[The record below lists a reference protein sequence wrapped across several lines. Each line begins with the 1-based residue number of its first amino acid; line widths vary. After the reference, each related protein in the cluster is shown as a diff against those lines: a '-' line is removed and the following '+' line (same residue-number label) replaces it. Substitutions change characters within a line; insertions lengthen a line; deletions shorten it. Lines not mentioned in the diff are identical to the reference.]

1 MITTIEIIKALT
13 LMIREQFPL
22 YPINDKDLSEGFDR
36 PCCFITVDSMKNDT
50 VGLYYADTDD
60 IVLTFFAEN
69 REVGFLELIKL
80 KNEPLEISEFF
91 QLTFDDIRHHF
102 DKKDMVLETRFSVY
116 TVQSHVDKDY
126 TGLPDMKDI
135 EVKTKGD

>member
-60 IVLTFFAEN
+60 IVF
-69 REVGFLELIKL
+69 
-80 KNEPLEISEFF
+80 
-91 QLTFDDIRHHF
+91 
-102 DKKDMVLETRFSVY
+102 
-116 TVQSHVDKDY
+116 
-126 TGLPDMKDI
+126 
-135 EVKTKGD
+135 